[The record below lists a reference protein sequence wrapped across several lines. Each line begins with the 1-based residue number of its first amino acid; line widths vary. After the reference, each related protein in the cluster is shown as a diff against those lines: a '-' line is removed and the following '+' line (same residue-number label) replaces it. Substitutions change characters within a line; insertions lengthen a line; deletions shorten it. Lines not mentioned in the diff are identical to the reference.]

1 MRSATF
7 VFVPNLHIAELR
19 VPELHWAVVIFMLGA
34 EAPFA
39 FASCFLEIF
48 PTIYYAHGMDFWTI
62 KNITVGD
69 FCVFIFPF
77 LVFYCPVTSLA
88 KRNRALVGLLFIF
101 GHTTSVCP
109 FVVCWM
115 PVPGVSSVFHFFIV

>member
-19 VPELHWAVVIFMLGA
+19 VPELHWAVGEFVLGA

-48 PTIYYAHGMDFWTI
+48 PTIYYAHFLDFWTI
-62 KNITVGD
+62 ENITVGD

-88 KRNRALVGLLFIF
+88 KWNRALVGLLFIF
-101 GHTTSVCP
+101 GHSTSVL
-109 FVVCWM
+109 
-115 PVPGVSSVFHFFIV
+115 PVIIGWKLLGVSFVFHFFVV